1 MIKTFEIRYQN
12 KLSLLNLKNGF
23 IQHGNLIVLN
33 KIISQIQRRRQKV
46 NSSSSKYFS
55 YLPWTNTAIFCSWNQ
70 SVRYWWWPR
79 KWFLLF
85 LTLIHFLSP
94 KAVIHKIL
102 KKFVMLLIGF
112 RKFNSNLLENSSRK
126 KLQYIT
132 VNNLKWINLIFN
144 RNQVF

>member
-1 MIKTFEIRYQN
+1 MVLYNTGIWLSWIK
-12 KLSLLNLKNGF
+12 
-23 IQHGNLIVLN
+23 
-33 KIISQIQRRRQKV
+33 
-46 NSSSSKYFS
+46 
-55 YLPWTNTAIFCSWNQ
+55 
-70 SVRYWWWPR
+70 
-79 KWFLLF
+79 LF
-85 LTLIHFLSP
+85 LRFKEDDKRSTVPHQSILAIYREPIPLYFVPGTNQFVIDDDPGNGSFYCWSLIHFMSP
-94 KAVIHKIL
+94 EAVIHKIL